1 MKIFLLFLTTIGFL
15 NASGT
20 TAEETTELT
29 KLTKIV
35 SPERLLTPE
44 RGYIAN
50 EYFSFVYIRPD
61 FAPAMAP
68 VYTEPKTMRTY
79 FGTEETFSE
88 HMVKQMFEQKAKKQE
103 MGEYNWCIINRS
115 ALCGLIYVYATETK
129 GVLAPSR
136 LLLSSIRGCKQ
147 GRALLET
154 IFNYLP
160 DASWY
165 ASSFLSNVASWKSQ
179 ENAGFIYLTTEYAE
193 EYKESMKFYTRP
205 SNTELEGREKFRFSY
220 SGKVCSFAELMS

>member
-20 TAEETTELT
+20 IAEETTELT

-35 SPERLLTPE
+35 SPERWLTPE

-50 EYFSFVYIRPD
+50 EYFAFVYIRPD
-61 FAPAMAP
+61 FVDSIAPIFADQEIMKYLGDGKT
-68 VYTEPKTMRTY
+68 YTALEVRRH
-79 FGTEETFSE
+79 TERKVKNQERHGYYWAIISHEGVCGIASVFSIE
-88 HMVKQMFEQKAKKQE
+88 
-103 MGEYNWCIINRS
+103 GS
-115 ALCGLIYVYATETK
+115 
-129 GVLAPSR
+129 SR
-136 LLLSSIRGCKQ
+136 LGIARVLSSSMKGCKQ
-147 GRALLET
+147 GRALFET

-160 DASWY
+160 HTSWEVT
-165 ASSFLSNVASWKSQ
+165 SDPRNIASWKSQ
-179 ENAGFIYLTTEYAE
+179 ESAGFIYQKTEYVE
-193 EYKESMKFYTRP
+193 DYQGDRKFYARP